1 MARRKEPKK
10 DRLEELVDEMISD
23 CENPEDLLGRDGLV
37 KQMTKKLVE
46 RMLQAEMTDHLG
58 YEKHDPAG
66 RGSGNSRNGSSAKTL
81 KSEHGSILLEI
92 PRDRRGRFEP
102 QVVAKGQTR
111 SEILDEKILSLY
123 ARGMSTRD
131 IRDQIEELYG
141 VAISPTL
148 VSEVTDAV
156 LDEVKTW
163 QSRPL
168 DAIYPIVYLDAIR
181 VKIRDDHTI
190 KNKAVYLALGVNI
203 EGEKELLGLWIAQ
216 NEGAKFWMGVLTE
229 LKNRGL
235 QDIFIACV
243 DGLTGFPEAIETL
256 YPQTQVQLC
265 IVHQVRNSLK
275 FVAWKDRKAVAADLK
290 KIYQA
295 KTLEEAETQL
305 DAFATQWDEKYSTIS
320 QSWRSNWEHLTP
332 FFAYPEE
339 IRRVI
344 YTTNAIESM
353 NRSLRKILK
362 TRGSFPHDD
371 AVRKLIYLALRNI
384 TKKWT
389 KPIKNWKAALNQFAI
404 LFDDRVVL
412 P

>member
-1 MARRKEPKK
+1 MARPKEMKK
-10 DRLEELVDEMISD
+10 ERLEELVDELVAD
-23 CENPEDLLGRDGLV
+23 CENPEELLGRDGLV

-46 RMLQAEMTDHLG
+46 RMLQAEMSDHLG
-58 YEKHDPAG
+58 YDKHDPAG
-66 RGSGNSRNGSSAKTL
+66 RGSGNSRNGNSAKTL
-81 KSEHGSILLEI
+81 KSEHGSIPLEI
-92 PRDRRGRFEP
+92 PRDRRGTFEP
-102 QVVAKGQTR
+102 QIVAKGQTR

-123 ARGMSTRD
+123 ARGMTTRD
-131 IRDQIEELYG
+131 IRDQIKELYG

-168 DAIYPIVYLDAIR
+168 DPIYPIVYLDAIR

-190 KNKAVYLALGVNI
+190 KNKAVYLALGVNL

-216 NEGAKFWMGVLTE
+216 NEGAKFWMSVLTE

-243 DGLTGFPEAIETL
+243 DGLTGFPEAIEAL

-275 FVAWKDRKAVAADLK
+275 FVSWKERKAVAADLK

-295 KTLEEAETQL
+295 ATVEEAETQL
-305 DAFATQWDEKYSTIS
+305 GDFASQWDEKYPTIS
-320 QSWRSNWEHLTP
+320 QSWLANWEHLIP
-332 FFAYPEE
+332 LFAYPEE
-339 IRRVI
+339 IRRAI
-344 YTTNAIESM
+344 YTTNAIEST

-362 TRGSFPHDD
+362 TRGAFPHDD

-404 LFDDRVVL
+404 LFEDRVVL

>member
-1 MARRKEPKK
+1 MARPKEKQK
-10 DRLEELVDEMISD
+10 DRLDELVDELVAD
-23 CENPEDLLGRDGLV
+23 CENPEELLGRDGLV
-37 KQMTKKLVE
+37 KQMTKRLVE
-46 RMLQAEMTDHLG
+46 RMLQAELSDHLG
-58 YEKHDPAG
+58 YDKHDPAG
-66 RGSGNSRNGSSAKTL
+66 RGSGNSRNGSSPKTL
-81 KSEHGSILLEI
+81 KSEHGSIPLEI
-92 PRDRRGRFEP
+92 PRDRRGTFEP
-102 QVVAKGQTR
+102 QIVAKGQTR

-156 LDEVKTW
+156 LEEVKTW

-168 DAIYPIVYLDAIR
+168 DPIYPIVYLDAIR

-216 NEGAKFWMGVLTE
+216 NEGAKFWMSILTE

-243 DGLTGFPEAIETL
+243 DGLTGFPEAIEAL

-265 IVHQVRNSLK
+265 IVHQVRNALK
-275 FVAWKDRKAVAADLK
+275 FVSWKERKAVAADLK

-295 KTLEEAETQL
+295 ATVEEAETQL
-305 DAFATQWDEKYSTIS
+305 GAFASQWDEKYPTIS
-320 QSWRSNWEHLTP
+320 QSWLTNWEHLIP
-332 FFAYPEE
+332 LFDYPEE
-339 IRRVI
+339 IRRAI
-344 YTTNAIESM
+344 YTTNAIEST

-362 TRGSFPHDD
+362 TRGAFPHDD
-371 AVRKLIYLALRNI
+371 AVRKLIYLALGNI

-404 LFDDRVVL
+404 LFEDRVVL